1 VLTDLRVLVTDTG
14 RVWRRLLPLIGSLY
28 LLGWLGSELTLRIAV
43 ILGDI
48 SPWLTLILFA
58 FSFVCVLAATVLILN
73 LAGRELGIRELLPA
87 DERTV
92 DDRDSSISRLLAI
105 TLLPFLGM
113 YAAFGQVQEA
123 ANRVVVQQ
131 LVRYGAISDVP
142 TVLGALNDLAVNR
155 LPLLVTLLLSLY
167 VGRRLLDYL
176 HDRTGW
182 RLAGLAVVLVESFF
196 ILLLVMGGIRAVQ
209 MFLIWLQQRAFVQWL
224 STIGDAIAAAFA
236 FLAIDLPA
244 VLERLG
250 AFFSQQVWPIF
261 LEVLTQPLLWLA
273 VAALVY
279 GSGVLSLA
287 ELWRRGQPYAA
298 RVPGASVFARY
309 AEKRALRQVG
319 PPPRGIRLAAAQTR
333 QAFFGDLDDKYLPTF
348 HSLRLVLRAG
358 VLFLGCYILAYA
370 LVLIAQNYF
379 RSLLHWVI
387 GGQSSVFWIRWE
399 PAFDLL
405 VDVPFE
411 TLRLCLLAVAFRR
424 CLELFAQRVDVPG
437 GSGGLPPGG
446 NTAAATD
453 PPPTPVPVGAG

>member
-1 VLTDLRVLVTDTG
+1 VLTDLRILVVDTA
-14 RVWRRLLPLIGSLY
+14 RVWWRLLPLIGSIY
-28 LLGWLGSELTLRIAV
+28 LLGWLGAELTLRIAV

-58 FSFVCVLAATVLILN
+58 FSFVCLLTATVLILN
-73 LAGRELGIRELLPA
+73 LAGRELGIRELLPE
-87 DERTV
+87 DERAV

-123 ANRVVVQQ
+123 ANRVVIQQ
-131 LVRYGAISDVP
+131 LVRYGVLGDVP

-155 LPLLVTLLLSLY
+155 LPLLVTLLVSLY
-167 VGRRLLDYL
+167 VGRRLLDLL

-209 MFLIWLQQRAFVQWL
+209 IFLLWLRQRAFVQWL
-224 STIGDAIAAAFA
+224 NNVGDVVAEAFA

-250 AFFSQQVWPIF
+250 AFVRDQVWPIF
-261 LEVLTQPLLWLA
+261 LDVLTQPLLWLA

-279 GSGVLSLA
+279 GSRVLSLA
-287 ELWRRGQPYAA
+287 ELWRRGQPYAS

-309 AEKRALRQVG
+309 AEKRALRRVG
-319 PPPRGIRLAAAQTR
+319 PPPRGLRLAADQTR

-358 VLFLGCYILAYA
+358 AVFLGSYILAYA
-370 LVLIAQNYF
+370 LVLIAKNYF
-379 RSLLHWVI
+379 ETLLNWVV
-387 GGQSSVFWIRWE
+387 GGQSYIFWVRWE
-399 PAFDLL
+399 PAFSVLI
-405 VDVPFE
+405 DVPFE

-424 CLELFAQRVDVPG
+424 CLELFRQRVAASAPTPG
-437 GSGGLPPGG
+437 PGPL
-446 NTAAATD
+446 A
-453 PPPTPVPVGAG
+453 PPVPVGAA